1 MILCQRTR
9 CQQDP
14 VSAGPANIQPTKWK
28 VFVKLPGGALQKEDK
43 SDHTKYDGDFKN
55 VDDEKA
61 MGLVM
66 VRGNPRVSGGV
77 PLPLPAKTRTPGE
90 GYGFLRVGVRGIRGI
105 SSIFL
110 YLRKYWSKFGS

>member
-61 MGLVM
+61 MGSDHMANHDGKNKPEELV
-66 VRGNPRVSGGV
+66 
-77 PLPLPAKTRTPGE
+77 
-90 GYGFLRVGVRGIRGI
+90 LRQ
-105 SSIFL
+105 L
-110 YLRKYWSKFGS
+110 WLKFGSSL